1 MEEKQNFPRATG
13 FSGKILI
20 ALLFILSGILLFAR
34 NMGWITSEVF
44 DLIVSWHSLLILLG
58 IYAMIRRHFIGGII
72 LFLAGVYFLIGGLS
86 WLPENSQAMVWPL
99 ALIIAGVLFIFKPG
113 RNKRAQWA
121 RQHTMEHRRQ
131 WMKMHQGRPGMNFE
145 SEQQQSESVDGFLR
159 SENVW
164 GAARHVVL
172 DELFKGAMIRTSFGG
187 TTIDPRHTHIAPG
200 ETYIDLD
207 CSWGGVEIYVP
218 SDWTVVFKCNAF
230 FGGCDDKR
238 WQNGNVNKENILVI
252 RGTLSFGG
260 LEVKDQRM
268 KPHPIIDYPF
278 RWIPMLVLAFILV
291 ATQVALVCGYTGND
305 YLPALVDGVATIGW
319 LAAIAYLAWFVVGL
333 VSLFQTD
340 IIMIIVGS
348 LLWLAGSFMICDI
361 MVRIVGISYIPFV
374 QTIPFRLLF
383 GLPTLIAIT
392 LWYRLIVTKE
402 EVQNQELDK
411 ELAAHQLTV
420 TEQQGEPQTELIDRI
435 TVKDGSRIHL
445 VKTDEL
451 IYIQACGDYVMLIT
465 PTGEYLK
472 EQTMKYFETHLSPD
486 TFVRVHRSTIVNVT
500 QISRVELFGK
510 ETYQLLLKTGVKLK
524 VSLSGYRLLKER
536 LGI

>member
-1 MEEKQNFPRATG
+1 MDYSILFLVLFLVGFGLVILYSTSSYKASLLYNDTTYWVKKQ
-13 FSGKILI
+13 
-20 ALLFILSGILLFAR
+20 ALFAAMGICGMLFIATRDYHIWQKKWWFAWVIYGGVIGLLLLTFAIGAASHGSQR
-34 NMGWITSEVF
+34 WISIGPFSLQPSE
-44 DLIVSWHSLLILLG
+44 LAKI
-58 IYAMIRRHFIGGII
+58 GII

-86 WLPENSQAMVWPL
+86 WLPDNSQAMVWPL

-187 TTIDPRHTHIAPG
+187 TTIDLRHTHIAPG

-260 LEVKDQRM
+260 LEVKD
-268 KPHPIIDYPF
+268 
-278 RWIPMLVLAFILV
+278 
-291 ATQVALVCGYTGND
+291 
-305 YLPALVDGVATIGW
+305 
-319 LAAIAYLAWFVVGL
+319 
-333 VSLFQTD
+333 
-340 IIMIIVGS
+340 
-348 LLWLAGSFMICDI
+348 
-361 MVRIVGISYIPFV
+361 
-374 QTIPFRLLF
+374 
-383 GLPTLIAIT
+383 
-392 LWYRLIVTKE
+392 
-402 EVQNQELDK
+402 
-411 ELAAHQLTV
+411 
-420 TEQQGEPQTELIDRI
+420 
-435 TVKDGSRIHL
+435 
-445 VKTDEL
+445 
-451 IYIQACGDYVMLIT
+451 
-465 PTGEYLK
+465 
-472 EQTMKYFETHLSPD
+472 
-486 TFVRVHRSTIVNVT
+486 
-500 QISRVELFGK
+500 
-510 ETYQLLLKTGVKLK
+510 
-524 VSLSGYRLLKER
+524 
-536 LGI
+536 

>member
-1 MEEKQNFPRATG
+1 
-13 FSGKILI
+13 
-20 ALLFILSGILLFAR
+20 
-34 NMGWITSEVF
+34 
-44 DLIVSWHSLLILLG
+44 
-58 IYAMIRRHFIGGII
+58 
-72 LFLAGVYFLIGGLS
+72 
-86 WLPENSQAMVWPL
+86 
-99 ALIIAGVLFIFKPG
+99 
-113 RNKRAQWA
+113 
-121 RQHTMEHRRQ
+121 
-131 WMKMHQGRPGMNFE
+131 
-145 SEQQQSESVDGFLR
+145 
-159 SENVW
+159 
-164 GAARHVVL
+164 
-172 DELFKGAMIRTSFGG
+172 
-187 TTIDPRHTHIAPG
+187 
-200 ETYIDLD
+200 
-207 CSWGGVEIYVP
+207 
-218 SDWTVVFKCNAF
+218 
-230 FGGCDDKR
+230 
-238 WQNGNVNKENILVI
+238 
-252 RGTLSFGG
+252 
-260 LEVKDQRM
+260 M

-278 RWIPMLVLAFILV
+278 RWIPMLVLALILV

-451 IYIQACGDYVMLIT
+451 IYIQACGDYVTVILTDKADLDVIDMQERIRLAFPNLLEIRRENQRKADYT
-465 PTGEYLK
+465 RTLK
-472 EQTMKYFETHLSPD
+472 SETLMNPYELCCSFLKDLDEQE
-486 TFVRVHRSTIVNVT
+486 
-500 QISRVELFGK
+500 K
-510 ETYQLLLKTGVKLK
+510 EILKDVLHTVQGVK
-524 VSLSGYRLLKER
+524 
-536 LGI
+536 